1 MKIERNSRC
10 LAPNPKVP
18 DVQIHSTYNRF
29 PCTDSTVTPSIDS
42 QHYGT
47 CDSPLAPRE
56 RDTDLYVKLRGNLRL
71 LLQPERKAD
80 FNVTTREVA

>member
-42 QHYGT
+42 KHDGM
-47 CDSPLAPRE
+47 CDSPVASPE
-56 RDTDLYVKLRGNLRL
+56 KASDPYVNWTGILML
-71 LLQPERKAD
+71 LLQLKRKAD
-80 FNVTTREVA
+80 FNVSTRDED